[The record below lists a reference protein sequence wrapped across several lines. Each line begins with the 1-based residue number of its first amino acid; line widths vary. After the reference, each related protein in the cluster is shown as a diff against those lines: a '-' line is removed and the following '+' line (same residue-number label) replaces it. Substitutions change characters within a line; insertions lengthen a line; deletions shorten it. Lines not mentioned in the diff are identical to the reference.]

1 MDVTA
6 LIALSMGAAWAS
18 GLNLYAAC
26 AMLGLMGATGAVDLP
41 PGLETLQNPWVIAAA
56 GAMYVVEFFADKVP
70 GVDSAWDTV
79 HSFIRIPAGAVLAA
93 TVFSDH
99 GTAAMLAA
107 GAGGGALTAATHTI
121 KAGSRLLI
129 NTSPE
134 PFSNWTAS
142 ASEDVAVF
150 GGLWLALSHPA
161 VFIGLLVAFLLFAIW
176 VIPKLWRA
184 IRYLFAKIA
193 AMFGRDVEKPELQGV
208 RVTFGQKSIEGKD
221 A

>member
-26 AMLGLMGATGAVDLP
+26 AVLGIMGATGSVELP
-41 PGLETLQNPWVIAAA
+41 AGLEVLQNPWVIAAA
-56 GAMYVVEFFADKVP
+56 GAMYVVEFFADKIP
-70 GVDSAWDTV
+70 GVDSAWDTL

-93 TVFSDH
+93 TVFTDM
-99 GTAAMLAA
+99 GTAEMLAA
-107 GAGGGALTAATHTI
+107 GVGGSVLTAATHTI

-134 PFSNWTAS
+134 PVPNWTAS
-142 ASEDVAVF
+142 VTEDVAVV

-161 VFIGLLVAFLLFAIW
+161 VFGGGMVLFILLAIW
-176 VIPKLWRA
+176 LIPKLWRA
-184 IRYLFAKIA
+184 IRALFARIA
-193 AMFGRDVEKPELQGV
+193 KLFGKETEAPPLDGV
-208 RVTFGQKSIEGKD
+208 KVTFGRKSIEG
-221 A
+221 

>member
-26 AMLGLMGATGAVDLP
+26 AVLGIMGATGSVDLP
-41 PGLETLQNPWVIAAA
+41 AGLETLQNPWVIAAA
-56 GAMYVVEFFADKVP
+56 GAMYVVEFFADKIP
-70 GVDSAWDTV
+70 GIDSAWDTI

-93 TVFSDH
+93 TVFQDM
-99 GTAAMLAA
+99 GTMEMLAA
-107 GAGGGALTAATHTI
+107 GAGGGVLTAATYTI

-134 PFSNWTAS
+134 PVTNWTAS
-142 ASEDVAVF
+142 VAEDVAVV

-161 VFIGLLVAFLLFAIW
+161 VFVGALVLFILLAIW
-176 VIPKLWRA
+176 LIPKLWHA
-184 IRYLFAKIA
+184 IRALFARIA
-193 AMFGRDVEKPELQGV
+193 RLFGKETESPPLEGV
-208 RVTFGQKSIEGKD
+208 RVTLGRKSIEG
-221 A
+221 

>member
-26 AMLGLMGATGAVDLP
+26 AVLGLMGATGSVDLP
-41 PGLETLQNPWVIAAA
+41 PGLDPLQNPWVIAAA
-56 GAMYVVEFFADKVP
+56 GSMYVVEFFADKIP
-70 GVDSAWDTV
+70 GVDSAWDTI

-93 TVFSDH
+93 TVFQDM
-99 GTAAMLAA
+99 GTAEMLAA
-107 GAGGGALTAATHTI
+107 GAGGGVLTAATHTI

-134 PFSNWTAS
+134 PVTNWTAS
-142 ASEDVAVF
+142 VAEDVAVV

-161 VFIGLLVAFLLFAIW
+161 VFVGGLVLFVLLAIW
-176 VIPKLWRA
+176 LIPKLWRA
-184 IRYLFAKIA
+184 IRALFARIA
-193 AMFGRDVEKPELQGV
+193 RLFGKETESPPLEGV
-208 RVTFGQKSIEGKD
+208 RVTLGRKSIEG
-221 A
+221 